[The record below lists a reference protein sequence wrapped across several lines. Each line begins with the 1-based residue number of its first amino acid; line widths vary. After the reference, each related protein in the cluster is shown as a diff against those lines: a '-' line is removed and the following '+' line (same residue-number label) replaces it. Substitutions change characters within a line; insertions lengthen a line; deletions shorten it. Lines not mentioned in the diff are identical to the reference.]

1 MNSNDKGYNHAITAD
16 ENPIRANQTQDSDNR
31 KNKSLKEYFRE
42 YCDKT
47 CVSELYLSRKWWI
60 HGIKYALREKFTKQ
74 QKKEPLSVP
83 FSVVCSMCIYIFNYT
98 PRLQKNNN
106 QKKRCIKCHT

>member
-1 MNSNDKGYNHAITAD
+1 MNSNDMDYNHATSTG
-16 ENPIRANQTQDSDNR
+16 ECHVRTNQTQDSNSR

-47 CVSELYLSRKWWI
+47 CASELYLSRKWRI

-74 QKKEPLSVP
+74 Q
-83 FSVVCSMCIYIFNYT
+83 
-98 PRLQKNNN
+98 
-106 QKKRCIKCHT
+106 